1 MSQARP
7 AKHDANGSGAGRFP
21 LARFL
26 LAGGTSAVVNILS
39 RMALS
44 LVMSYEAA
52 IVVAYL
58 CGMTMA
64 YVLNRLF
71 VFAPSGRAVHD
82 EYLRF
87 AIVNIFSLALVW
99 TVSVGLALYLFPA
112 IGFTWHAETI
122 AHVVGVST
130 TAVSSYF
137 GHRYFSFAAAPESL

>member
-1 MSQARP
+1 MNQARF
-7 AKHDANGSGAGRFP
+7 AKSEPNGAGAERHRF
-21 LARFL
+21 ARFL
-26 LAGGTSAVVNILS
+26 VVGGIAALVNILS